1 MSGIKEASS
10 RLSER
15 SEYCT
20 CACNLVSDH
29 LYTDRLGPDL
39 LTRKKKGP
47 VTCNSHYSTAS
58 DENVIDK
65 LRMSEE
71 SSAENDECDLT
82 DVSSPKL
89 GQSSSI
95 ESAFVDGLDSLH
107 CSFCNKP
114 IFMYNG
120 LDYGMF
126 DGWIN
131 AVLDADHPVDAQN
144 ADCGTAQSCTDI
156 VEITSSILMS
166 SEDAMFTIVS
176 NVSPGEDCT
185 NEKNQL
191 FDSVKRFLQYCLG
204 DDTIVHLTG
213 STAYDIDID
222 YSDIASA
229 PSYSDLDIV
238 VLSKSYGGDPRTIL
252 QKVYSE
258 LSNMQYVLKER
269 NKCPIWV
276 LADSNIK
283 LVESAKVPIVII
295 ETKKGLFC
303 DISVNT
309 LYPLLHT
316 ELFKNYIDE
325 HPMVRPL
332 MRIIKHWLILRGV
345 PSMKEGG
352 FPSIFW
358 MSLFCNAIDIFDSE
372 GELEFEMPKQS
383 IMVSAKNCEI
393 TSLWTLLRDRHG
405 VKGYTKSEWCQG
417 GQDSP
422 AFSILSSLEK
432 CFQNLSSEISIVDI
446 VNRFNYTK
454 SGNIPPDYPKMS
466 MFCKNLMRL
475 IQMEPNL
482 PYGTWLVY
490 YYELT
495 RARGYISLYA
505 KRMEM
510 LITLLAIVKCDAEV
524 EDETPLADLPSF
536 TRLAILIKES
546 FGYDIAHLAQD
557 GLGAKASFDAYIAK
571 ACRALGLR
579 PLGGACIDRV
589 KMLLYH
595 MFQQFKTIPME
606 IFEKVYDNIY
616 SIPADVEPPVPL
628 YYDDFCDIDKGFS
641 DTASISLQSS
651 DGRTFDGTLW
661 DDSGWYIVV
670 LQGKLTIVKVIK
682 VCIEWESWWS
692 RDFVSRRDNRSVF
705 HGFVY
710 RQLKL
715 DYDVKKNCA
724 SVDRSYPSILIKR
737 GSLVLF
743 NPCDIVSKLH
753 VLKVIRHEQYISP
766 SLYSTDFYTG
776 IKCLYILPGFEVD
789 RFQSFEEIA
798 SRLKTQVNADF
809 RSQTLFCKLCG
820 IIIMKRVNDFTDFK
834 ITQRKLRNAKHTLCN
849 QKYMSIY
856 KHMELFYKNVKQQQI
871 IYETDSPNTF
881 SQAC

>member
-1 MSGIKEASS
+1 MDS
-10 RLSER
+10 
-15 SEYCT
+15 
-20 CACNLVSDH
+20 
-29 LYTDRLGPDL
+29 LYPDL
-39 LTRKKKGP
+39 ITRHRKKSLG
-47 VTCNSHYSTAS
+47 TCDSYYSTMS
-58 DENVIDK
+58 DESLVDK
-65 LRMSEE
+65 FRGAYVSNASKEKSDE
-71 SSAENDECDLT
+71 SPSVENDECDLT
-82 DVSSPKL
+82 DISSPKL

-95 ESAFVDGLDSLH
+95 ESAFADGLDSLH

-120 LDYGMF
+120 QDYGMF
-126 DGWIN
+126 DDWIN
-131 AVLDADHPVDAQN
+131 SVLLCSEGENSTDHLANHVAHPVDEQN
-144 ADCGTAQSCTDI
+144 KHSEDCGTAQSCTDMSGI
-156 VEITSSILMS
+156 AGVTSSVLMS

-176 NVSPGEDCT
+176 NVSPGENCT

-222 YSDIASA
+222 YSDITSA

-332 MRIIKHWLILRGV
+332 MRIIKHWLILRGI

-358 MSLFCNAIDIFDSE
+358 MSLFCNAIDIFDCDS
-372 GELEFEMPKQS
+372 ELEFEITKPHTNR
-383 IMVSAKNCEI
+383 ACEI
-393 TSLWTLLRDRHG
+393 TSLWALLRDKHDI
-405 VKGYTKSEWCQG
+405 KGYTKSEWCEG

-432 CFQNLSSEISIVDI
+432 CFQNLSTEISIIDI

-454 SGNIPPDYPKMS
+454 PGNIPADYPKMS

-490 YYELT
+490 YYELN
-495 RARGYISLYA
+495 RARGYIALYA
-505 KRMEM
+505 RRMEM
-510 LITLLAIVKCDAEV
+510 LVTL
-524 EDETPLADLPSF
+524 S
-536 TRLAILIKES
+536 AILRFTFCGVDEQEPIVASAKFAQLAS
-546 FGYDIAHLAQD
+546 AVKDAFGYDISHIVQD
-557 GLGAKASFDAYIAK
+557 GLSIGEAFSAYISK
-571 ACRALGLR
+571 ACKALGLR
-579 PLGGACIDRV
+579 TLGGTDRI
-589 KMLLYH
+589 KLIIYH
-595 MFQQFKTIPME
+595 MLQQFKSIPLE
-606 IFEKVYDNIY
+606 IFERVYDNVY

-628 YYDDFCDIDKGFS
+628 YHDDFFIEERCQHS

-661 DDSGWYIVV
+661 DDTGWYIVV
-670 LQGKLTIVKVIK
+670 LQGRLTIVKVIK

-715 DYDVKKNCA
+715 DYDVKRQTTA
-724 SVDRSYPSILIKR
+724 TSADHSYPSILIKR

-798 SRLKTQVNADF
+798 SKLKTQVNVDF

-820 IIIMKRVNDFTDFK
+820 IIIMKRINDFTDFK

-849 QKYMSIY
+849 QKYMNIY
-856 KHMELFYKNVKQQQI
+856 KHMELFYKNIKQQHI
-871 IYETDSPNTF
+871 VYDTGSPNAF
-881 SQAC
+881 S